1 MRFKMEFD
9 TLIDIKYFLI
19 QVLTVCVGAFIS
31 LVIYE
36 NYFNNERYYK
46 EYELINV
53 VNDDSDG
60 RKDEITYAYIDKNDE
75 IHFWYKDENN
85 ELVKS
90 TYNLDKVKIY
100 ETNIEKPVAKFG
112 YDSFNE
118 VISVKLSIS
127 RDYIK

>member
-1 MRFKMEFD
+1 MEFD
-9 TLIDIKYFLI
+9 SPNDFKYHIIEMLIILI
-19 QVLTVCVGAFIS
+19 GSFILS
-31 LVIYE
+31 GSYE
-36 NYFNNERYYK
+36 YLFNNERYYK

-53 VNDDSDG
+53 VNDDSAG
-60 RKDEITYAYIDKNDE
+60 RNEITYAYIDKNDK

-118 VISVKLSIS
+118 VISVELSIS
-127 RDYIK
+127 RDYIE

>member
-1 MRFKMEFD
+1 MEFD
-9 TLIDIKYFLI
+9 SPNEFKYHMIEMLIILI
-19 QVLTVCVGAFIS
+19 GSFI
-31 LVIYE
+31 LLGQYE
-36 NYFNNERYYK
+36 YLFNNERYYK

-60 RKDEITYAYIDKNDE
+60 RKVEITYTYIDKNDE

-100 ETNIEKPVAKFG
+100 ETNIEKPVVKFG
-112 YDSFNE
+112 YGLSNR
-118 VISVKLSIS
+118 VVSVELSIS
-127 RDYIK
+127 RDYIE

>member
-1 MRFKMEFD
+1 MKFDSPNEFKYHMIEM
-9 TLIDIKYFLI
+9 LIILI
-19 QVLTVCVGAFIS
+19 GSFI
-31 LVIYE
+31 LLGQYE
-36 NYFNNERYYK
+36 YLFNNERYYK

-60 RKDEITYAYIDKNDE
+60 RKDEITYTYIDKNDE

-100 ETNIEKPVAKFG
+100 ETNIEKPVVKFG
-112 YDSFNE
+112 YGLSNR
-118 VISVKLSIS
+118 VVSVELSIS
-127 RDYIK
+127 RDYIE

>member
-1 MRFKMEFD
+1 MEFD
-9 TLIDIKYFLI
+9 SPNDFKYHMIEMLIILI
-19 QVLTVCVGAFIS
+19 GSFILSVLNED
-31 LVIYE
+31 L
-36 NYFNNERYYK
+36 FNNERYYK

-53 VNDDSDG
+53 VNDDSAG

-100 ETNIEKPVAKFG
+100 ETIIEKPVAKFG

-118 VISVKLSIS
+118 VISVELSIS
-127 RDYIK
+127 RDYIE

>member
-1 MRFKMEFD
+1 MEFD
-9 TLIDIKYFLI
+9 SPNEFKYHMIEMLIILI
-19 QVLTVCVGAFIS
+19 CSFI
-31 LVIYE
+31 LLGQYE
-36 NYFNNERYYK
+36 YLFNNERYYK

-53 VNDDSDG
+53 VNDDSAG

-100 ETNIEKPVAKFG
+100 ETNIEKPVVKFG
-112 YDSFNE
+112 YGLFNRL
-118 VISVKLSIS
+118 VSVELSIS

>member
-1 MRFKMEFD
+1 MEFD
-9 TLIDIKYFLI
+9 SPNDFKYHMIEMLIILI
-19 QVLTVCVGAFIS
+19 GSFI
-31 LVIYE
+31 LLGLCEYL
-36 NYFNNERYYK
+36 FNNERYYK

-53 VNDDSDG
+53 VNDDSAG

-100 ETNIEKPVAKFG
+100 ETNIEKPVVKFG
-112 YDSFNE
+112 YGLSN
-118 VISVKLSIS
+118 SVVSVELSIS

>member
-1 MRFKMEFD
+1 MEFD
-9 TLIDIKYFLI
+9 TSTDFGYFLI
-19 QVLTVCVGAFIS
+19 RVLIFCVGAYIV
-31 LVIYE
+31 LVLYG
-36 NYFNNERYYK
+36 NFFNNERYYK

-53 VNDDSDG
+53 VDDDSDG
-60 RKDEITYAYIDKNDE
+60 RNEITYAYIDKNDE

-100 ETNIEKPVAKFG
+100 ETNIEKPVVKFG
-112 YDSFNE
+112 YGLFNRL
-118 VISVKLSIS
+118 VSVELSIS

>member
-1 MRFKMEFD
+1 MEFD
-9 TLIDIKYFLI
+9 SPNDFKYHMIEMFIILIGSFILS
-19 QVLTVCVGAFIS
+19 VLNED
-31 LVIYE
+31 L
-36 NYFNNERYYK
+36 FNNERYYK

-53 VNDDSDG
+53 VNDDSAG

-100 ETNIEKPVAKFG
+100 ETNIEKPVVKFG
-112 YDSFNE
+112 YGLSN
-118 VISVKLSIS
+118 SVVSVELSIS
-127 RDYIK
+127 RDYIE

>member
-1 MRFKMEFD
+1 MEFD
-9 TLIDIKYFLI
+9 SPNEFKYHMIEMLIILI
-19 QVLTVCVGAFIS
+19 GSFILS
-31 LVIYE
+31 GSYE
-36 NYFNNERYYK
+36 YLFNNERYYK

-53 VNDDSDG
+53 VNDDSAG

-100 ETNIEKPVAKFG
+100 ETNIEKPVVKFG
-112 YDSFNE
+112 YGLSNR
-118 VISVKLSIS
+118 VVSVELSIS
-127 RDYIK
+127 RDYIE

>member
-1 MRFKMEFD
+1 MEFD
-9 TLIDIKYFLI
+9 SPNDFKYHMIEMFIILIGSFILS
-19 QVLTVCVGAFIS
+19 VLNED
-31 LVIYE
+31 L
-36 NYFNNERYYK
+36 FNNERYYK

-53 VNDDSDG
+53 VNDDSAG

-90 TYNLDKVKIY
+90 TYKLDKVKIY

-118 VISVKLSIS
+118 VISVELSIS
-127 RDYIK
+127 RDYIE

>member
-1 MRFKMEFD
+1 MEFD
-9 TLIDIKYFLI
+9 TSTDFGYFLI
-19 QVLTVCVGAFIS
+19 RVLIFCVGAYIV
-31 LVIYE
+31 LVLYG
-36 NYFNNERYYK
+36 NFFNNERYYK

-53 VNDDSDG
+53 VDDDSDA
-60 RKDEITYAYIDKNDE
+60 RKDEIKYAYIHKNDE

-100 ETNIEKPVAKFG
+100 ETNIEKPVVKFG
-112 YDSFNE
+112 YGLFNRL
-118 VISVKLSIS
+118 VSVELSIS

>member
-1 MRFKMEFD
+1 MEFD
-9 TLIDIKYFLI
+9 SPNEFKYHMIEMLIILI
-19 QVLTVCVGAFIS
+19 CSFI
-31 LVIYE
+31 LLGQYE
-36 NYFNNERYYK
+36 YLFNNERYYK

-60 RKDEITYAYIDKNDE
+60 RKDEITYTYIDKNDE

-100 ETNIEKPVAKFG
+100 ETNIEKPVVKFG
-112 YDSFNE
+112 YGLSNR
-118 VISVKLSIS
+118 VVSVELSIS
-127 RDYIK
+127 RDYIE

>member
-1 MRFKMEFD
+1 MEFD
-9 TLIDIKYFLI
+9 SPNDFKYHIIEMLIILI
-19 QVLTVCVGAFIS
+19 GSFILS
-31 LVIYE
+31 GSYE
-36 NYFNNERYYK
+36 YLFNNERYYK

-53 VNDDSDG
+53 VNDDSAG

-100 ETNIEKPVAKFG
+100 EANIEKPVAKFG

-118 VISVKLSIS
+118 VISVELSIS
-127 RDYIK
+127 RDYIE

>member
-1 MRFKMEFD
+1 MEFD

-100 ETNIEKPVAKFG
+100 ETNIEKPVVKFG
-112 YDSFNE
+112 YGLSN
-118 VISVKLSIS
+118 SVVSVELSIS

>member
-1 MRFKMEFD
+1 MEFD
-9 TLIDIKYFLI
+9 TSTDFGYFLI
-19 QVLTVCVGAFIS
+19 RVLIFCVGAYIV
-31 LVIYE
+31 LVLYG
-36 NYFNNERYYK
+36 NFFNNERYYK

-53 VNDDSDG
+53 VDDDSDG

-90 TYNLDKVKIY
+90 TYKLDKVKIY

-118 VISVKLSIS
+118 VISVELSIS
-127 RDYIK
+127 RDYIE

>member
-1 MRFKMEFD
+1 MEFESPNEFKYHMIEM
-9 TLIDIKYFLI
+9 LIILI
-19 QVLTVCVGAFIS
+19 GSFI
-31 LVIYE
+31 LLGLCEYL
-36 NYFNNERYYK
+36 FNNERYYK

-53 VNDDSDG
+53 VNDDSAG
-60 RKDEITYAYIDKNDE
+60 RNEITYAYIDKNDE

-90 TYNLDKVKIY
+90 TYNLYKVKIY

-118 VISVKLSIS
+118 VISVELSIS
-127 RDYIK
+127 RDYIE

>member
-1 MRFKMEFD
+1 MEFD
-9 TLIDIKYFLI
+9 SPNEFKYHMIEMLIILI
-19 QVLTVCVGAFIS
+19 GSFI
-31 LVIYE
+31 LLGQYE
-36 NYFNNERYYK
+36 YLFNNERYYK

-60 RKDEITYAYIDKNDE
+60 RKDEITYTYIDKNDE

-100 ETNIEKPVAKFG
+100 ETNIEKPVVKFG
-112 YDSFNE
+112 YGLSNR
-118 VISVKLSIS
+118 VVSVELSIS
-127 RDYIK
+127 RDYIE

>member
-1 MRFKMEFD
+1 MEFD

-53 VNDDSDG
+53 VNDDSAG

-100 ETNIEKPVAKFG
+100 ETNIEKPVVKFG
-112 YDSFNE
+112 YGLSN
-118 VISVKLSIS
+118 SVVSVELSIS

>member
-1 MRFKMEFD
+1 MKFD
-9 TLIDIKYFLI
+9 TSIDFEYYLI
-19 QVLTVCVGAFIS
+19 QVLIFCVGAFIV
-31 LVIYE
+31 LVLYG
-36 NYFNNERYYK
+36 NFFNNERYYK

-53 VNDDSDG
+53 VDDDSDG

-100 ETNIEKPVAKFG
+100 ETNIEKPVVKFG
-112 YDSFNE
+112 YGLSN
-118 VISVKLSIS
+118 SVVSVELSIS
-127 RDYIK
+127 RDYIE

>member
-1 MRFKMEFD
+1 MEFD
-9 TLIDIKYFLI
+9 TSIDFEYFLI
-19 QVLTVCVGAFIS
+19 RVLIFCVGAYIV
-31 LVIYE
+31 LVLYG
-36 NYFNNERYYK
+36 NFFNNERYYK

-53 VNDDSDG
+53 VDDDSDG
-60 RKDEITYAYIDKNDE
+60 RKDKITYTYIDKNDE

-100 ETNIEKPVAKFG
+100 ETNIEKPVVKFG
-112 YDSFNE
+112 YGLFNRL
-118 VISVKLSIS
+118 VSVELSIS